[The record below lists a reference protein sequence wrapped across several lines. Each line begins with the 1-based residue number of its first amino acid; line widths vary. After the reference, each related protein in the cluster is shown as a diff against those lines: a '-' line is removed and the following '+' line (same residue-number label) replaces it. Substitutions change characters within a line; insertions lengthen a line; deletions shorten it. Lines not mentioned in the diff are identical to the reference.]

1 MSTTRRSP
9 RRRRLVALSLAIGLI
24 VAACSSDDDDTTGST
39 DATTSSPGTG
49 DLGQN
54 VPVDE
59 PGVTDSAINFAVLG
73 TESGNPFGTC
83 LLQCFTDGIE
93 AYFEYRN
100 TESGGIYGRELKA
113 SRIVDDEFGKNQ
125 EKALEIIAADD
136 TFATFSQANIA
147 TGWADLASEGIPLYV
162 WNIEPSYV
170 VDQESIFG
178 NSPIF
183 CQTCTSRPQAY
194 AQEQIGATKLA
205 SVGYGVSDS
214 SKKCAQASRDT
225 ANTYGPDI
233 GGAENV
239 YFNDAL
245 AFGFPNGI
253 APEVTAMKENGA
265 NGLVACIENT
275 GYATILQEAQKQGLT
290 LNALLPNAY
299 NAEYMSTQGGL
310 FDGSIVQVSFRPLEA
325 THIPIQDK
333 YLEYMEKLDKTSSE
347 LAIIGWINASLA
359 YEGLVA
365 AGPEFSREKVI
376 DATNQFTDFTAD
388 GWTVPVD
395 WTKGHTAPTA
405 DTIAETGQQY
415 QCGAFVKIVDDEFQI
430 VGDPDKPF
438 ACWPGTT
445 FEWSEPEAM
454 SFD

>member
-1 MSTTRRSP
+1 MATTRRRS
-9 RRRRLVALSLAIGLI
+9 RRRRLVVLGLVVGLLA
-24 VAACSSDDDDTTGST
+24 AACSSDDSSGSS
-39 DATTSSPGTG
+39 DTSSGSSGTG
-49 DLGQN
+49 DLSQN
-54 VPVDE
+54 VTVDE
-59 PGVTDSAINFAVLG
+59 PGVTDTTINFSVLG
-73 TESGNPFGTC
+73 TETGNPFGTC

-100 TESGGIYGRELKA
+100 TESGGIYGRDLEV
-113 SRIVDDEFGKNQ
+113 SRVVDDEFGKNQ
-125 EKALEIIAADD
+125 EKALEIISADD

-147 TGWADLASEGIPLYV
+147 TGWADLAAEGIPLYV

-170 VDQESIFG
+170 VGQESIFG
-178 NSPIF
+178 NSPVF

-194 AQEQIGATKLA
+194 AQQQVGATKLA

-239 YFNDAL
+239 YFNDDL

-275 GYATILQEAQKQGLT
+275 GYATILQEAEKQGLD

-325 THIPIQDK
+325 DHIPIQDK

-347 LAIIGWINASLA
+347 LAVIGWINASLA

-376 DATNQFTDFTAD
+376 DATNQFTAFTAD
-388 GWTVPVD
+388 GWIAPVD

-405 DTIAETGQQY
+405 ATIAETGQQY
-415 QCGAFVKIVDDEFQI
+415 QCGAFVKIVGNKFQI
-430 VGDPDKPF
+430 VGDAAEPF
-438 ACWPGTT
+438 VCWPGDTLDWSPPQSLS
-445 FEWSEPEAM
+445 FE
-454 SFD
+454 

>member
-1 MSTTRRSP
+1 MSTTRRKS
-9 RRRRLVALSLAIGLI
+9 RFRCFAALVLAVGLVA
-24 VAACSSDDDDTTGST
+24 AACSSDDSDDSSTPATEGS
-39 DATTSSPGTG
+39 SG
-49 DLGQN
+49 DLAQN
-54 VPVDE
+54 VAVDE
-59 PGVTDSAINFAVLG
+59 SGVTDTAINFAVLG
-73 TESGNPFGTC
+73 TETGNPFGTC
-83 LLQCFTDGIE
+83 LLQCYTDGIE

-100 TESGGIYGRELKA
+100 TESDGIYGRQLEVTDV
-113 SRIVDDEFGKNQ
+113 VDDEFGKNQ
-125 EKALEIIAADD
+125 EKALQIIAADD

-147 TGWADLASEGIPLYV
+147 TGWADLAAEGIPLYV

-170 VDQESIFG
+170 VDQEGIFG
-178 NSPIF
+178 NSPVF

-194 AQEQIGATKLA
+194 AMEQVDITKLS

-214 SKKCAQASRDT
+214 SKNCAKASRDT
-225 ANTYGPDI
+225 ADTYGPEI

-253 APEVTAMKENGA
+253 APEVTAMKDAGA

-275 GYATILQEAQKQGLT
+275 GYNTILEEAKKQGLSM
-290 LNALLPNAY
+290 NSLLPNAY
-299 NAEYMSTQGGL
+299 NAEYISQQGGL

-325 THIPIQDK
+325 TRIPIQDK
-333 YLEYMEKLDKTSSE
+333 YLEYMEKLNKESSE

-388 GWTVPVD
+388 GWIAPVD
-395 WTKGHTAPTA
+395 WTKGHTALTPSNIST
-405 DTIAETGQQY
+405 DGQQY
-415 QCGAFVKIVDDEFQI
+415 QCGSYVKIVDNAFEI
-430 VGDPDKPF
+430 VGDADKPF
-438 ACWPGTT
+438 SCWPGDTLD
-445 FEWSEPEAM
+445 WSEPEAM
-454 SFD
+454 S